1 MNDCSRYWLHSD
13 YLPIDDVIS
22 YWCESDGFVVTHC
35 RDAKRAAICT
45 AVDKGQIQYRRSD
58 GKPFDDTAFDLAI
71 KGLLQIERS
80 SFDVWAKQ
88 FADSPLLDRPL
99 AKRERET
106 MLGLIIGMAV
116 QGYSYDPAAAKST
129 TPKEIAGDLDSLGI
143 FITDETVRK
152 YLKSARDNVLPKKA
166 IIT

>member
-1 MNDCSRYWLHSD
+1 MNDCSRYWLHSH

-22 YWCESDGFVVTHC
+22 YWCESDGFVATHC
-35 RDAKRAAICT
+35 KDAKRAAICT

-88 FADSPLLDRPL
+88 FADAPQLDIPL

-106 MLGLIIGMAV
+106 LLTIIAVLCKDAGYDHTKHAKTAGLIQSSADKMGLSIGE
-116 QGYSYDPAAAKST
+116 T
-129 TPKEIAGDLDSLGI
+129 TIEGHLKK
-143 FITDETVRK
+143 ITDALANRMK
-152 YLKSARDNVLPKKA
+152 
-166 IIT
+166 